1 MHPVRDW
8 RKLGKCQ
15 KVIQHRTGGGGYG
28 GVAVSGE
35 GLLAV
40 TDDINTHLLTKE
52 GALVRSIGEGLLGG
66 FILGGG
72 VAFDTKGNVW
82 VADMRRNKVFKLSQD
97 GQLLRTVHHTG
108 RESDRLK
115 DPIGVFASQGGLIY
129 ICDQGNHRVTVH
141 GEEGEFQFMFGSF
154 GSGPGCFG
162 APHDITFGS
171 DGLVY
176 VTDIDNKR
184 VCVWSKKGTFKR
196 DFITKYYP
204 TWIDATAD
212 NHLLITSF
220 LSHTVMVY
228 TLDGQL
234 VHEFGGRGSD
244 PGRFNAPLGICV
256 DNDGLVY
263 VADCSNQRVQ
273 VF

>member
-1 MHPVRDW
+1 MN
-8 RKLGKCQ
+8 
-15 KVIQHRTGGGGYG
+15 
-28 GVAVSGE
+28 SE

-40 TDDINTHLLTKE
+40 TDDVNTCIHLITKE
-52 GALVRSIGEGLLGG
+52 GALVRSIGEGVLDGS
-66 FILGGG
+66 ILGG

-82 VADMRRNKVFKLSQD
+82 VADMRRNKVFRLSQD
-97 GQLLRTVHHTG
+97 GQLLSTVHHADN
-108 RESDRLK
+108 ESDHLK
-115 DPIGVFASQGGLIY
+115 DPIGVFVSQGGLIY
-129 ICDQGNHRVTVH
+129 ICDRGNQRVTVH

-162 APHDITFGS
+162 APRDITFGS

-176 VTDIDNKR
+176 VSDVENER

-196 DFITKYYP
+196 DFKVKYDP
-204 TWIDATAD
+204 TWIAATND
-212 NHLLITSF
+212 NHLVITSF

-234 VHEFGGRGSD
+234 VHEFGGSGPDS
-244 PGRFNAPLGICV
+244 GRFDRPRGICV

-263 VADCSNQRVQ
+263 VADRSNRRVQ

>member
-15 KVIQHRTGGGGYG
+15 KVIQHRPGGGGYG
-28 GVAVSGE
+28 GVAVNGE

-40 TDDINTHLLTKE
+40 RDDINTHLLTKE
-52 GALVRSIGEGLLGG
+52 GALVRSIGKGVLGG
-66 FILGGG
+66 YILGGG

-82 VADMRRNKVFKLSQD
+82 VTGTNKVFKLSQD

-108 RESDRLK
+108 SESDCLK
-115 DPIGVFASQGGLIY
+115 DPMGVFASQGGLIY
-129 ICDQGNHRVTVH
+129 ICDEGNQRVTVH

-154 GSGPGCFG
+154 GSDPGCFG
-162 APHDITFGS
+162 APRDITFGS

-176 VTDIDNKR
+176 VTDVENKR

-196 DFITKYYP
+196 DFKTKYYP
-204 TWIDATAD
+204 TWIAATAD

-228 TLDGQL
+228 TLGGQL
-234 VHEFGGRGSD
+234 IHEFGGSGPD
-244 PGRFNAPLGICV
+244 PGKFKGPCGICV
-256 DNDGLVY
+256 DKDGLVY
-263 VADCSNQRVQ
+263 VADFGNQRVQ